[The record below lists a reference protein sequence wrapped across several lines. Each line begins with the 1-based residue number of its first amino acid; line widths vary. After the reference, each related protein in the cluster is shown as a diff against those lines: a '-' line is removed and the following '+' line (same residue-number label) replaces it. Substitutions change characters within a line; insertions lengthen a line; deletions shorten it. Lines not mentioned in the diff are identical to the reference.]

1 MLFSLIA
8 SIFTVEAA
16 DTIGRARRTAITYV
30 LAAVLAVTGIGFFV
44 GAGYIATA
52 RMLGAFDAALA
63 FGGGFLVVA
72 IILLIVQRVSAAAAK
87 RRAAER
93 RRREMSQV
101 AAAATV
107 GFLGSKGGVLSTLAA
122 TVLAGLLLGL
132 FTENRRDD

>member
-1 MLFSLIA
+1 MLFSVIA
-8 SIFTVEAA
+8 SVFSVEAA
-16 DTIGRARRTAITYV
+16 DTIGRARRSAVAYLV
-30 LAAVLAVTGIGFFV
+30 AAVLAITGIGFLV

-52 RMLGAFDAALA
+52 RRLGELEAALA

-72 IILLIVQRVSAAAAK
+72 VLLLIVQRLTAAAAR
-87 RRAAER
+87 RRAVER

-107 GFLGSKGGVLSTLAA
+107 GFLGSKGSVLSTLAA

-132 FTENRRDD
+132 FTGKRRDD